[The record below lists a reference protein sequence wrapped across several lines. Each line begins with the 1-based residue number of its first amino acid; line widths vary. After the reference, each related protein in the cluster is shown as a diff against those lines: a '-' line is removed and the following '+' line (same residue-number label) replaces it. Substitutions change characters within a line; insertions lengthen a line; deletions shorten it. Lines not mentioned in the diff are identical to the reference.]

1 MAEPSRFKLSWK
13 ALNAPLQRKR
23 FHVRPPGSITA
34 LDVDGSVLR
43 VVQTA
48 PRGGRPIVARISAE
62 RLDLPA
68 DADRS
73 DPGVMGQAIAKALDR
88 LDVKPSSV
96 VMGVPRA
103 SVVLRTLSLP
113 MLDDVRELASIVH
126 LQVGRDL
133 PFRPDEA
140 VIDFKVRRQTG
151 EPSRT
156 EPGGKPGD
164 AASEARG
171 EPAVMAKLEV
181 LVAAAQREVVEFYR
195 KSAEIAGLKLAALGL
210 LSWGNARCV
219 EACRVAEGSEALA
232 LVSLRPDEVGIDVVS
247 QQSLLFSRGAA
258 IKPRTEPVL
267 PPVDSVAQPA
277 PSSGDGGEGPANES
291 AALGLQPPPAP
302 QPETFVDL
310 VAIEVVRSLH
320 SCGGIEPNNP
330 VGKVIVVGA
339 TGHEPAVV
347 EALQYRL
354 SIPCTWLDVA
364 GTLELPS
371 AAREHA
377 AGSIASIGLALG
389 VNDAQGLPLD
399 FLHPKRPAVHRD
411 MRRIRILASVAAAAA
426 AMIFLVAVQRH
437 LKRQHEAVRD
447 RLKAELTEAKKKQP
461 IYTRMRQQAATLDGW
476 VTESANWLQHYTYL
490 SAILPPTE
498 DVYITSFVV
507 SAQGAGPGS
516 SGRHAIHLSVQAR
529 SGETLSKLDK
539 QLRAAG
545 YDVKPLA
552 ITPGADR
559 YGYGFRSSVELIV
572 PDKMKIDLSK
582 VKAPARPG
590 DDASL
595 DSPRRRGGGG

>member
-23 FHVRPPGSITA
+23 FHARPPGSIIA

-43 VVQTA
+43 VVQTV
-48 PRGGRPIVARISAE
+48 PRGGRLIVARISAE

-73 DPGVMGQAIAKALDR
+73 DPGVLGKAIAKALDR
-88 LDVKPSSV
+88 LGVRPSSV

-103 SVVLRTLSLP
+103 SVVLRTLTLP
-113 MLDDVRELASIVH
+113 VLDDARELASIVH

-140 VIDFKVRRQTG
+140 VIDFKVRRQTD

-156 EPGGKPGD
+156 ESVAKPGE
-164 AASEARG
+164 AAAEARG
-171 EPAVMAKLEV
+171 EPAVTDKLEV

-195 KSAEIAGLKLAALGL
+195 KCAEVAGLKLAALGL

-219 EACRVAEGSEALA
+219 EACRVADGSEALA
-232 LVSLRPDEVGIDVVS
+232 LISLRPDEVGIDVVS

-267 PPVDSVAQPA
+267 PPADSTGPLA
-277 PSSGDGGEGPANES
+277 SSGGDGAERPADEAVAPGLLTAP
-291 AALGLQPPPAP
+291 AA

-310 VAIEVVRSLH
+310 VSIEVVRSLH
-320 SCGGIEPNNP
+320 SYGGIMPNNP

-339 TGHEPAVV
+339 TGYEPAVV

-354 SIPCTWLDVA
+354 STPCTWLDVA

-389 VNDAQGLPLD
+389 VNDPHGLPLD
-399 FLHPKRPAVHRD
+399 FLHPKRPPVHRD
-411 MRRIRILASVAAAAA
+411 LGRIRLLASVAAGAA

-447 RLKAELTEAKKKQP
+447 RLKAELAEAKKKQP
-461 IYTRMRQQAATLDGW
+461 IYTRMRQQAATLDTW
-476 VTESANWLQHYTYL
+476 LAESANWLQHYAYL
-490 SAILPPTE
+490 SAILPPSE
-498 DVYITSFVV
+498 ELYITEFTVIPPV
-507 SAQGAGPGS
+507 AGARGGGQGA
-516 SGRHAIHLSVQAR
+516 IKLYVQAR
-529 SGETLSKLDK
+529 SGETLSRLDK

-595 DSPRRRGGGG
+595 DAPRRRGGAG

>member
-13 ALNAPLQRKR
+13 ALNAPLRRQR

-48 PRGGRPIVARISAE
+48 PRGGGPIVARISAE

-68 DADRS
+68 DAERS
-73 DPGVMGQAIAKALDR
+73 DPAVMGKAIAKALDR
-88 LDVKPSSV
+88 LHLKPSSA

-113 MLDDVRELASIVH
+113 VIDDVRELASIVH

-140 VIDFKVRRQTG
+140 VIDFKVRRQTDDL
-151 EPSRT
+151 SRAET
-156 EPGGKPGD
+156 GSRAGD

-181 LVAAAQREVVEFYR
+181 LVAAVQREVVEFYR

-267 PPVDSVAQPA
+267 PPVDSAAQPPA
-277 PSSGDGGEGPANES
+277 TSGDAGERPADEE
-291 AALGLQPPPAP
+291 ATPGLQPAPAP

-320 SCGGIEPNNP
+320 SYGGIEPNNP

-354 SIPCTWLDVA
+354 STPCTWLDVA

-389 VNDAQGLPLD
+389 VNDPQGLPLD
-399 FLHPKRPAVHRD
+399 FLHPKRPPVHRD
-411 MRRIRILASVAAAAA
+411 LRRIRILASVATAAA

-461 IYTRMRQQAATLDGW
+461 IYTRMRQQAATLGGW
-476 VTESANWLQHYTYL
+476 VGESANWLQHYAYL
-490 SAILPPTE
+490 SAILPPSE
-498 DVYITSFVV
+498 ELYITEFTVTAPATGSRRGG
-507 SAQGAGPGS
+507 QGT
-516 SGRHAIHLSVQAR
+516 IKLYVQAR

-590 DDASL
+590 DDVSL
-595 DSPRRRGGGG
+595 DAPRRRGGAG